1 MQTQTY
7 HIFMIS
13 DSSGET
19 VQNTVKA
26 CLGQFPSVENIQE
39 HIFSLIRTD
48 SQINDIN
55 LLILEQSKN
64 DNVIVF
70 YSIVNVLLEELL
82 LKDIEKAKILTVPV
96 LQQGI
101 TALSKFLKLQPTNR
115 PGKQHLLDE
124 DYFKRINAIE
134 FALMHD
140 DGQSHWNLNEAEIII
155 IGLSRTSKTP
165 TCMYLANK
173 GVKVANVP
181 FIKETILPKYFDK
194 KTRNPNQ
201 LVVGLISNFNNL
213 VAIRQSRLETL
224 SVDNY
229 GFEYTDPI
237 AVREEIRQARK
248 FFKTHDIKVIDVT
261 NRSIEEV
268 SAYILNEY
276 EKYKNG

>member
-26 CLGQFPSVENIQE
+26 CLGQFPSIDNIQE
-39 HIFSLIRTD
+39 HIFSLVRTD
-48 SQINDIN
+48 SQIKDIN
-55 LLILEQSKN
+55 QLILTQSKL

-70 YSIVNVLLEELL
+70 YSIVNVSLEELL
-82 LKDIEKAKILTVPV
+82 LKDIDKLKIITVSV
-96 LQQGI
+96 LQQGL

-115 PGKQHLLDE
+115 PGKQHLLDK
-124 DYFKRINAIE
+124 DYFKRISAIE
-134 FALMHD
+134 FALTHD

-181 FIKETILPKYFDK
+181 FVEETILPKYFDK
-194 KTRNPNQ
+194 KTRKPNQ
-201 LVVGLISNFNNL
+201 LIVGLISNFNNL

-276 EKYKNG
+276 EKYKDE

>member
-19 VQNTVKA
+19 VQNTVRA
-26 CLGQFPSVENIQE
+26 CLGQFQSIENIQE
-39 HIFSLIRTD
+39 HIFSLVRTD
-48 SQINDIN
+48 SQIKDIN
-55 LLILEQSKN
+55 ELILEQAKTEN
-64 DNVIVF
+64 IIVF
-70 YSIVNVLLEELL
+70 YSIVNISLEELL
-82 LKDIEKAKILTVPV
+82 LKNFEKEKILTVPV

-124 DYFKRINAIE
+124 DYFNRINAIE
-134 FALMHD
+134 FALTHD

-173 GVKVANVP
+173 GIKVANVP
-181 FIKETILPKYFDK
+181 FIQETILPKYFDK
-194 KTRNPNQ
+194 KERNPHQ

-268 SAYILNEY
+268 SAYIINEY
-276 EKYKNG
+276 EKYKDG

>member
-1 MQTQTY
+1 MQIQTY

-26 CLGQFPSVENIQE
+26 CLGQFQSIENIQE
-39 HIFSLIRTD
+39 HIFSLVRTD
-48 SQINDIN
+48 SQIKDIN
-55 LLILEQSKN
+55 QLILEQAKT
-64 DNVIVF
+64 DNIIVF
-70 YSIVNVLLEELL
+70 YSIVNILLEELL
-82 LKDIEKAKILTVPV
+82 LKNFEKAKILTVPV

-134 FALMHD
+134 FALTHD

-173 GVKVANVP
+173 GIKVANVP
-181 FIKETILPKYFDK
+181 FIQETILPKYFDK
-194 KTRNPNQ
+194 KTRNPHQ

-213 VAIRQSRLETL
+213 VAIRQSRLESL

-276 EKYKNG
+276 EKYKDG

>member
-1 MQTQTY
+1 MQKQTY
-7 HIFMIS
+7 YIYMIS

-26 CLGQFPSVENIQE
+26 CLGQFQSVENIQE
-39 HIFSLIRTD
+39 HIFSLVRTD
-48 SQINDIN
+48 SQIKDIN
-55 LLILEQSKN
+55 QLILEQAKTKN
-64 DNVIVF
+64 IIVF
-70 YSIVNVLLEELL
+70 YSIVNISLEELL
-82 LKDIEKAKILTVPV
+82 IKNFEKLKILTVPV
-96 LQQGI
+96 LQQGV

-134 FALMHD
+134 FALTHD
-140 DGQSHWNLNEAEIII
+140 DGQSHWNLDEAEIII

-173 GVKVANVP
+173 GIKVANVP
-181 FIKETILPKYFDK
+181 FIEETILPKYFDK
-194 KTRNPNQ
+194 KERNLNQ

-276 EKYKNG
+276 EKYKDG